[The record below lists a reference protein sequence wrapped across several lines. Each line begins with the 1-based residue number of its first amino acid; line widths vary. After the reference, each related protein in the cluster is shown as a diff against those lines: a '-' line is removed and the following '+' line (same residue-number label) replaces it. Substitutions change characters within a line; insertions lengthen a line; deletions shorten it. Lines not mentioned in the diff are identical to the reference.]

1 MKLADIPLLVG
12 VFLLGVVA
20 LISSVVLQLKNGNA
34 PAEYM
39 NLAVGA
45 MGILGGAFMGVRY
58 AEKGGTPVN
67 PPVFVP
73 TSNRSPEG
81 APPPPPEP
89 LEQRPSR

>member
-20 LISSVVLQLKNGNA
+20 LISSVVLQLKNGSA

-67 PPVFVP
+67 PPVFLP
-73 TSNRSPEG
+73 
-81 APPPPPEP
+81 PPPPPEP
-89 LEQRPSR
+89 LEQRPLR